1 MVYLQRALFSL
12 VFLITYSVTS
22 ATTDQLWDSVESD
35 LDETIESGDPVH
47 KPLINFLINPKDLQK
62 AGIPESSSEEK
73 RFGFTAMRG
82 KRFNNDVEF
91 PLVRNNKRARFFGL
105 RGKRVPSLEHKF
117 LSGIMSC
124 EQNNIGK
131 EVKRHKRFN
140 GHIFFMEIKLEV

>member
-1 MVYLQRALFSL
+1 MYITTFVFFFL
-12 VFLITYSVTS
+12 V
-22 ATTDQLWDSVESD
+22 QESD

-105 RGKRVPSLEHKF
+105 RGKRDPSLEHK
-117 LSGIMSC
+117 LSD
-124 EQNNIGK
+124 EEFKNILGK
-131 EVKRHKRFN
+131 LLNDAYDFSTN
-140 GHIFFMEIKLEV
+140 SNDAGQY